1 MQGDEGAAVCVGRR
15 AGVEVGLE
23 RVQGEG
29 WGADADGV
37 GGVGLELHLVGYGVA
52 PVEVVEET
60 GEAAEVGRVDELRKG
75 EAEEGSGKA
84 VLGDLVRDVQ
94 VVDVLVGAERVEGV
108 RRHAEDGEPVVLKK
122 NRGWCA
128 PSARAGRL

>member
-1 MQGDEGAAVCVGRR
+1 MKMMKKKAE
-15 AGVEVGLE
+15 
-23 RVQGEG
+23 
-29 WGADADGV
+29 
-37 GGVGLELHLVGYGVA
+37 
-52 PVEVVEET
+52 VEVVEET

-108 RRHAEDGEPVVLKK
+108 RRHAEDGEPAVLKK
-122 NRGWCA
+122 TGVGALRAQGREGFEEARG
-128 PSARAGRL
+128 RANVKVLRDR